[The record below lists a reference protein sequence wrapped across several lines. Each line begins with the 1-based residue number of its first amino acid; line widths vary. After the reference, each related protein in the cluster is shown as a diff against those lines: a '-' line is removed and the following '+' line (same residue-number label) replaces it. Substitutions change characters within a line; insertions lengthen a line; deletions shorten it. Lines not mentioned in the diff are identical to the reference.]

1 MLRINRSLCP
11 RVSCESAYIE
21 VNVTSDEH
29 TVVLAVRDHGPGIP
43 ADHLP
48 HVTERVYRVDRSRGT
63 AGNGRGL
70 SIVTA
75 IAKLHDGRL
84 ELSDAAPG
92 LLARRVLP
100 RRQAPI

>member
-1 MLRINRSLCP
+1 MLRINCSICP
-11 RVSCESAYIE
+11 RGSCEGAHIE

-43 ADHLP
+43 ADHLRP
-48 HVTERVYRVDRSRGT
+48 VTERFYRVGRSRGT
-63 AGNGRGL
+63 AGNGLGL

-75 IAKLHDGRL
+75 IAKLHEGRL

-92 LLARRVLP
+92 LLARLVLP
-100 RRQAPI
+100 RR